1 MLLFLSC
8 LPVAVARSGGTRSC
22 RGTEVTQSSRPRKVC
37 IMLRFQALLVIL
49 LIARYVE
56 GSCYGRCF
64 EKYDRANSCH
74 CDPQCGDFN
83 NCCSDFKT
91 MCPRSCEGR
100 CWEDYDPENPCHC
113 NKRCREFNNC
123 CSDFNRICRK
133 EGARENVEKP
143 VVSNVLKPVVPGTD
157 GGTCERGSCDSGEGG
172 NVVEPVVSGTGG
184 ASCAASTRSS
194 ATSKELS
201 CLAQLLWEGDV
212 NRASSS
218 QYKLNL
224 QGQISAL
231 SRHQDLASDKL
242 FSYVDE
248 AALFK
253 KPTYKTYLALLDNY
267 VPFTQTDEVVTSAEH
282 AEIDAFMAAVQGTD
296 VITNLHQ
303 FLAYKAAGQITCNA
317 PRLGFPAGLASS
329 NLATFMADLREMWF
343 GLYSRSSRSCLASSN
358 LATFMA
364 DLREMWFGLYS
375 RSSGAAMDSSGFEH
389 VFLGEFKNGKVSGF
403 HNWLTLYL
411 LEKSREADYYG
422 YIWDKQ
428 PNILAVQLR
437 WESLYKELGSMFYGA
452 SPEFD
457 LAMYTMCYVT
467 SPDRLCRFDMA
478 GASVGI
484 RTWSWGKSNYG
495 GKRYLASAYPV

>member
-1 MLLFLSC
+1 
-8 LPVAVARSGGTRSC
+8 
-22 RGTEVTQSSRPRKVC
+22 
-37 IMLRFQALLVIL
+37 MLRFQALLVIL

-74 CDPQCGDFN
+74 CDPQW
-83 NCCSDFKT
+83 
-91 MCPRSCEGR
+91 SCEGR

-143 VVSNVLKPVVPGTD
+143 VVSNVVKPVVPGTD

-282 AEIDAFMAAVQGTD
+282 AEIDAFMAAIQGTD

-303 FLAYKAAGQITCNA
+303 FLAYKGEIDIFIYIYINYV
-317 PRLGFPAGLASS
+317 SI
-329 NLATFMADLREMWF
+329 
-343 GLYSRSSRSCLASSN
+343 CLASSN

-375 RSSGAAMDSSGFEH
+375 RSSGDAMDSSGFEH
-389 VFLGEFKNGKVSGF
+389 VFLGEFKKGKVSGF